1 MNLGDIVV
9 QQAKGRPEQLLLLH
23 HGMGGHPEN
32 MTPLGRRLASAFP
45 RSTVICV
52 CAPRT
57 SALGGYEWF
66 SVAGITD
73 ANRIERVA
81 QAMPDFLAE
90 VRSYQQAFDVTPAV
104 TALVGFSQGAVM
116 SLEASFTASPPAG
129 RIVAISGRFAKLPDH
144 APSHTTIHL
153 LHGKEDRVIPYRLA
167 VEAALRLRELGA
179 DFTADIVPFAGH
191 AIHDEIVE
199 LAVERL
205 SAHVPKRLW
214 DEAVRA
220 AGKLPGTQ

>member
-1 MNLGDIVV
+1 MSPGDVVV
-9 QQAKGRPEQLLLLH
+9 QRAQERPEQLVLLH
-23 HGMGGHPEN
+23 HGMGGAPEN

-45 RSTVICV
+45 RSAVICI
-52 CAPRT
+52 CAPRP
-57 SALGGYEWF
+57 SAMGGYEWF
-66 SVAGITD
+66 SVAGITEE
-73 ANRIERVA
+73 NRIERVA
-81 QAMPDFLAE
+81 QAMPGFLAQI
-90 VRSYQQAFDVTPAV
+90 RSYQQAFDVTPAV

-116 SLEASFTASPPAG
+116 SLEASAIAAPPAG
-129 RIVAISGRFAKLPDH
+129 RIVAISGRYATRPDH

-199 LAVERL
+199 LVVERL
-205 SAHVPKRLW
+205 SGHVPKRLW
-214 DEAVRA
+214 DEALRA
-220 AGKLPGTQ
+220 AGNLPRTH